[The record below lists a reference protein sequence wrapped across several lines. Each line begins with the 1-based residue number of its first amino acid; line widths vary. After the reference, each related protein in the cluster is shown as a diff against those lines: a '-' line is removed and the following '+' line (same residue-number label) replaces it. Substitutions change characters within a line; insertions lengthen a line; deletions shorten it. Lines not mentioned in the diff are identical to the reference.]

1 MTRELRDSGV
11 GWLGDTPT
19 NWSVVPA
26 RALFGERKQKSSAT
40 DVHLTPSQ
48 KYGVLPQ
55 AEYMEITGNKVVLNL
70 SGADNMR
77 HVESGDF
84 VSHLRSFQGG
94 LEFAG
99 IPGKVSAAYT
109 VLKPKVPLES
119 RFFKYLFKSDLYV
132 QALQTTTDQL
142 RDGQSIRYGQFTLIP
157 LPRPALEE
165 QRAIADYLDRETAQ
179 IDAFIAK
186 NEELITLLTERRA
199 SVLSAAMGEGSPRMR
214 LRQVLT
220 VAQTG
225 PFGTQ
230 LSASEYIDDGVPV
243 INPSHI
249 VEGAIAHDPGVSVS
263 VERASELSR
272 FRLSPDDIVLGR
284 KGEVDKA
291 ALVDDKSD
299 GYLCGSDSMMLRPSR
314 NIVDPKYL
322 WWFLQSPPAHEQL
335 ERFAVGSTV
344 VGLNQRTLRVVQL
357 PVPSIETQKAITA
370 DLNRATVAISSA
382 ISVAKRS
389 VRLARARRAALI
401 SAAVTGKIDVGVT
414 A

>member
-1 MTRELRDSGV
+1 MTTGLRLKHVAKVDAGQSPSSSDVVPFDGEGMPFLQGNAEFGGQYPTAVHRCDSAPRIADAGALLV
-11 GWLGDTPT
+11 SVRAPVGAVNIADQRYGIGRGLAAVRPRAIHARYAYWLLLSSAGWLNSIATGSTFTAISGGDLGNVSVLVT
-19 NWSVVPA
+19 N
-26 RALFGERKQKSSAT
+26 ER
-40 DVHLTPSQ
+40 
-48 KYGVLPQ
+48 
-55 AEYMEITGNKVVLNL
+55 
-70 SGADNMR
+70 
-77 HVESGDF
+77 
-84 VSHLRSFQGG
+84 
-94 LEFAG
+94 
-99 IPGKVSAAYT
+99 
-109 VLKPKVPLES
+109 
-119 RFFKYLFKSDLYV
+119 
-132 QALQTTTDQL
+132 
-142 RDGQSIRYGQFTLIP
+142 
-157 LPRPALEE
+157 E

-214 LRQVLT
+214 LRQVLS

-389 VRLARARRAALI
+389 VRLARERRAALI